1 MIKKI
6 LFNKKALMCFIAV
19 FSVLFI
25 FTGTLSCIYLNEPHS
40 ATEAETN
47 YKLNKRYIST
57 VKDYMT
63 SLPYEYVSISDVDYI
78 FPEDGKYG
86 TYYAGNEDGGTEG
99 KIEDEK
105 VLKAIDTLLTFGRYD
120 SITKNGNIIEFHIW
134 STGDDRSGGI
144 VFSSDGSTP
153 QIEFQTKLEPL
164 SMKNWYYYET
174 DFQKFKEQKESG
186 K

>member
-6 LFNKKALMCFIAV
+6 LFNKKTLICFIAV

-40 ATEAETN
+40 AAEAETN
-47 YKLNKRYIST
+47 YMLNKRYILT
-57 VKDYMT
+57 VIEYME
-63 SLPYEYVSISDVDYI
+63 SLPYDYVSISDCDYL
-78 FPEDGKYG
+78 FSEDGKYG
-86 TYYAGNEDGGTEG
+86 TYYAGNDDGGTDR

-105 VLKAIDTLLTFGRYD
+105 VLKALDTLLTVGRYD

-134 STGDDRSGGI
+134 STGNDRSGGI
-144 VFSSDGSTP
+144 VFSLDGSTQ
-153 QIEFQTKLEPL
+153 QIEFQSKLEPL

-174 DFQKFKEQKESG
+174 DFQKFKEQKANG